1 MQQYYKNTLPISIAK
16 YKAGAMNAVGLLFD
30 YIKVKFRSDWKI
42 VLKPKQVCSELS
54 ISNSTFYRALKKV
67 GQLLG
72 KVIHL
77 RQEKAIPTYGTAIP
91 THETEIPTHENPS
104 PTHETEIP
112 TRGNEK
118 PQTPSKTRASSD
130 TPDLN
135 SDLFQISLSKV
146 KKIEQIPPK
155 QRENFLSF
163 AMARVDE
170 LPKRPTLPRK
180 WIAANFEDLYQEWQ
194 RSIAQTEGGNCA
206 KQFQV
211 WYDMMRRLGHVKGQ
225 KITDGVQLV
234 QNTSNEWHKY
244 ERLAQFWKLDYL
256 KQCLGAK

>member
-42 VLKPKQVCSELS
+42 ILKPKLVCAELS

-77 RQEKAIPTYGTAIP
+77 RQDKAIPTYG
-91 THETEIPTHENPS
+91 TEIPTHENPS

-112 TRGNEK
+112 TRGNKK
-118 PQTPSKTRASSD
+118 PQTPNKTSTSSD

-135 SDLFQISLSKV
+135 SDIDRISLSKIA
-146 KKIEQIPPK
+146 KIEQIPPEE
-155 QRENFLSF
+155 RENFLSF
-163 AMARVDE
+163 AMSKVDE

-180 WIAANFEDLYQEWQ
+180 WIAANFGDLYSEF
-194 RSIAQTEGGNCA
+194 E
-206 KQFQV
+206 KQSAPETVKTSKNKEFSQ
-211 WYDMMRRLGHVKGQ
+211 WYELMRRLGHLKGQ
-225 KITDGVQLV
+225 RVENGVLFV
-234 QNTSNEWHKY
+234 QDTSGFWSKY
-244 ERLAQFWKLDYL
+244 EDTAKFWTLDYL
-256 KQCLGAK
+256 KKCLGGK

>member
-30 YIKVKFRSDWKI
+30 YIKVKFRPDWKI

-77 RQEKAIPTYGTAIP
+77 RQEKAIPTSG
-91 THETEIPTHENPS
+91 TEIPTDENPS

-112 TRGNEK
+112 TRENEK
-118 PQTPSKTRASSD
+118 PQTPSKTSQSSD

-135 SDLFQISLSKV
+135 SDLFQSLS
-146 KKIEQIPPK
+146 ESE
-155 QRENFLSF
+155 RDSF
-163 AMARVDE
+163 DKFAQDRVDE
-170 LPKRPTLPRK
+170 LPRRPILPSK
-180 WIAANFEDLYQEWQ
+180 WIAANFDDLYREWQ
-194 RSIAQTEGGNCA
+194 HSKAEAQAGGND

-234 QNTSNEWHKY
+234 QNTSNEWDKY

-256 KQCLGAK
+256 KQCLGA

>member
-54 ISNSTFYRALKKV
+54 ISSSTFYRALKKV

-72 KVIHL
+72 KVIYL
-77 RQEKAIPTYGTAIP
+77 RQEKAIP
-91 THETEIPTHENPS
+91 THETEIPTHGNSS

-112 TRGNEK
+112 SRENEK
-118 PQTPSKTRASSD
+118 PQTPSKNSQSSD

-135 SDLFQISLSKV
+135 SNLFQISLSKI
-146 KKIEQIPPK
+146 KKISQIPPK
-155 QRENFLSF
+155 QREKFLSF

-170 LPKRPTLPRK
+170 LPKRPTLPSK
-180 WIAANFEDLYQEWQ
+180 WITANFADLYSEYK
-194 RSIAQTEGGNCA
+194 
-206 KQFQV
+206 KQSAPETVKATTDREFSQ
-211 WYDMMRRLGHVKGQ
+211 WYELMRTLGHLKGQ
-225 KITDGVQLV
+225 RIENGVQLV
-234 QNTSNEWHKY
+234 EDTSGFWSKY
-244 ERLAQFWKLDYL
+244 EDTAKFWTLEYL
-256 KQCLGAK
+256 KKCLGGR

>member
-16 YKAGAMNAVGLLFD
+16 YQAGAMNAIGLLFD
-30 YIKVKFRSDWKI
+30 YIKVKFRPDWKI
-42 VLKPKQVCSELS
+42 VLKPKQVCNELS

-77 RQEKAIPTYGTAIP
+77 RQEKAIPTY
-91 THETEIPTHENPS
+91 ETEIPKYENPS

-112 TRGNEK
+112 TRENEK
-118 PQTPSKTRASSD
+118 PQTLSKTSKSSD

-135 SDLFQISLSKV
+135 SDRYRSLS
-146 KKIEQIPPK
+146 ESE
-155 QRENFLSF
+155 RDSF
-163 AMARVDE
+163 DKFARNRVDE
-170 LPKRPTLPRK
+170 LPRRPILPSK
-180 WIAANFEDLYQEWQ
+180 WIAANFDDLYQEWQ
-194 RSIAQTEGGNCA
+194 QSMAQTKSGNCA
-206 KQFQV
+206 KQFHV

-234 QNTSNEWHKY
+234 QNTSNEWHQY
-244 ERLAQFWKLDYL
+244 ERLAQVWKLDYL
-256 KQCLGAK
+256 KQCLGGK

>member
-30 YIKVKFRSDWKI
+30 YIKVKFRPDWKI

-54 ISNSTFYRALKKV
+54 ISNSTFYRSLKKV

-77 RQEKAIPTYGTAIP
+77 RQEKVIPTSG
-91 THETEIPTHENPS
+91 TEIPTYENLC

-112 TRGNEK
+112 TRGNGK
-118 PQTPSKTRASSD
+118 PQTSSKNSQSSD

-135 SDLFQISLSKV
+135 SDIYRSLS
-146 KKIEQIPPK
+146 ESE
-155 QRENFLSF
+155 RDSF
-163 AMARVDE
+163 NKFAQDRVNE
-170 LPKRPTLPRK
+170 LPRRPILPKK
-180 WIAANFEDLYQEWQ
+180 WVAANFDDLYQEWQ
-194 RSIAQTEGGNCA
+194 RSQLQNEGENCA

-225 KITDGVQLV
+225 KTIDGVQLV

-256 KQCLGAK
+256 KQCLGGK

>member
-67 GQLLG
+67 EQLLG
-72 KVIHL
+72 KVIYL
-77 RQEKAIPTYGTAIP
+77 RQEKAMTTDGA
-91 THETEIPTHENPS
+91 EIPTHENPS

-112 TRGNEK
+112 TLGNEK
-118 PQTPSKTRASSD
+118 PRTPSKNNKSSD

-135 SDLFQISLSKV
+135 SNLCQISLSKI
-146 KKIEQIPPK
+146 KKISQIPPK
-155 QRENFLSF
+155 QREKFLSF
-163 AMARVDE
+163 AQDRVDE
-170 LPKRPTLPRK
+170 LPKRPTLPSK

-194 RSIAQTEGGNCA
+194 RAMAQTEGGNCA

>member
-30 YIKVKFRSDWKI
+30 YIKVKFRPDWKI
-42 VLKPKQVCSELS
+42 VLKPKQVCNELS

-77 RQEKAIPTYGTAIP
+77 RQEKAIPTSGTLIP
-91 THETEIPTHENPS
+91 THETPS

-112 TRGNEK
+112 TRGNNL
-118 PQTPSKTRASSD
+118 PQTPSKTSSSSD

-135 SDLFQISLSKV
+135 SDLFQSLSKS
-146 KKIEQIPPK
+146 E
-155 QRENFLSF
+155 RDSF
-163 AMARVDE
+163 DKFAQDRVNE
-170 LPKRPTLPRK
+170 LPRRPILPSK
-180 WIAANFEDLYQEWQ
+180 WIAANFDDLYQEWQ
-194 RSIAQTEGGNCA
+194 HSKAEVQAGGNCA

-225 KITDGVQLV
+225 KTKGGVQLV